1 MSIILDGYPSVDPNL
16 ISAELKFPSDYY
28 YPITIPGTFN
38 TIPTDANDLL
48 RYILRQFVRR
58 WKWESNDKD
67 SKRTLRLMQKVG
79 IPTELKQGN
88 CLLSLFSYYKSSI
101 GGIVSTVIINNTDNR
116 AFKDAPENCDFNQ
129 AFLTAETDKSSR
141 NLIFSIEHKER
152 EKNPY
157 IPCDACNNGFVTCPV
172 CGGTCKEKEPRQVG
186 VYASGEPK
194 LKLFDCPNCHGSGVI
209 TCPTCHGSRKIEVYA
224 PYYSIVKSVVEYNS
238 RYLVACYST
247 PWSEFSEIISFQSLY
262 ESLLS
267 PYYKLI
273 DKYGTVSFIKKNIH
287 VLAKNNQ
294 ELIYSTM
301 KEQGLEHCYN
311 NNIRQGDETAKGDGV
326 GVIYA
331 RRDLH
336 YKFPALKLSAIYNDI
351 RLDIYLFECNK
362 TIKACIP
369 NLSPTS
375 KGEYIKLRLLS
386 LFHR

>member
-1 MSIILDGYPSVDPNL
+1 MSIILDGHPSVDPNL
-16 ISAELKFPSDYY
+16 ISAELKFPSEYY

-58 WKWESNDKD
+58 REWESNDKD
-67 SKRTLRLMQKVG
+67 SKRTLRLMRKIG

-101 GGIVSTVIINNTDNR
+101 GVKVSREIVNNTDIR
-116 AFKDAPENCDFNQ
+116 AFTDAPENCDYNQ
-129 AFLTAETDKSSR
+129 AFLTAETNTSSR

-152 EKNPY
+152 EKDPD
-157 IPCDACNNGFVTCPV
+157 IPCDACNNGYVPCPD
-172 CGGTCKEKEPRQVG
+172 CDGKGRIKEYMGKST
-186 VYASGEPK
+186 SGNSK
-194 LKLFDCPNCHGSGVI
+194 YQLNNCPTCHGSGVI
-209 TCPTCHGSRKIEVYA
+209 PCQNCHGTGRIEIYA
-224 PYYSIVKSVVEYNS
+224 PNYSIVKTVVEYNS
-238 RYLVACYST
+238 RHLVACYST
-247 PWSEFSEIISFQSLY
+247 PWSGFSEIISFQSLY

-375 KGEYIKLRLLS
+375 KGEYIKLKLLS